1 VVPLLGSARFSGARH
16 LMLRWPV
23 SCHSEKF
30 LYLTRAMTQLIQV
43 EQLYRY
49 YGDHCA
55 VNNVTFSLE
64 KGEILGFLGP
74 NGAGKSST
82 MQMICGNLA
91 PTSGQILINGID
103 ILDNPK
109 EAKRELGYLPEIPPV
124 YRELTVDEYLDYC
137 GKLHQ
142 IPREKL
148 PTAVESA
155 KERCGLAD
163 VGERLIGNLSKGY
176 QQRVG
181 IAQAILHSPA
191 VIILDEPT
199 VGLDPIQI
207 REIRELIRELGKEH
221 GIILS
226 THILPEVQESCTR
239 VQIIHRGKLVLN
251 DSIEGLE
258 QQMRAS
264 SVVLETR
271 SGADLMK
278 LYAIDGVQ
286 KIDDLGERRYRIFH
300 DKDKNPA
307 ERISETAVSLGW
319 GLLELTPERRS
330 MEEIFIDIT
339 QHTPVMEEQAA

>member
-1 VVPLLGSARFSGARH
+1 
-16 LMLRWPV
+16 MN
-23 SCHSEKF
+23 E
-30 LYLTRAMTQLIQV
+30 LIQV
-43 EQLYRY
+43 DQLTRF

-55 VNNVTFSLE
+55 VDNVSFALR

-91 PTSGQILINGID
+91 PTSGQIRVNGID

-109 EAKRELGYLPEIPPV
+109 DAKRELGYLPEIPPV
-124 YRELTVDEYLDYC
+124 YRELTVDEYLGYC
-137 GKLHQ
+137 ARLHG
-142 IPREKL
+142 IPRDRQKAALEQ
-148 PTAVESA
+148 A
-155 KERCGLAD
+155 KDRCGLTD

-181 IAQAILHSPA
+181 IAQAILHMPA

-199 VGLDPIQI
+199 VGLDPLQI

-221 GIILS
+221 GVILS
-226 THILPEVQESCTR
+226 THILSEVQESCTQ
-239 VQIIHRGKLVLN
+239 VQIINRGKLVLN

-264 SVVLETR
+264 SLVVTLQGTP
-271 SGADLMK
+271 DLNR
-278 LYAIDGVQ
+278 LASVESVQ
-286 KIDDLGERRYRIFH
+286 KIDDLGENRYRIFH
-300 DKDKNPA
+300 DKERNPA
-307 ERISETAVSLGW
+307 GPLAELIVTAGW

-330 MEEIFIDIT
+330 MEQIFIDIT
-339 QHTPVMEEQAA
+339 RQTPTTQEAAA

>member
-1 VVPLLGSARFSGARH
+1 
-16 LMLRWPV
+16 MN
-23 SCHSEKF
+23 E
-30 LYLTRAMTQLIQV
+30 LIQV
-43 EQLYRY
+43 DQLTRF

-55 VNNVTFSLE
+55 VDNVSFALR

-91 PTSGQILINGID
+91 PTSGQIRVNGID

-109 EAKRELGYLPEIPPV
+109 DAKRELGYLPEIPPV
-124 YRELTVDEYLDYC
+124 YRELTVDEYLSYC
-137 GKLHQ
+137 ARLHG
-142 IPREKL
+142 IPRDRQKAALEQ
-148 PTAVESA
+148 A
-155 KERCGLAD
+155 KDRCGLTD

-181 IAQAILHSPA
+181 IAQAILHMPA

-199 VGLDPIQI
+199 VGLDPLQI

-221 GIILS
+221 GVILS
-226 THILPEVQESCTR
+226 THILSEVQESCTQ
-239 VQIIHRGKLVLN
+239 VQIINRGKLVLN

-264 SVVLETR
+264 SLVVTLQRTP
-271 SGADLMK
+271 DLNR
-278 LYAIDGVQ
+278 LASVESVQ
-286 KIDDLGERRYRIFH
+286 KIDDLGENRFRVFH
-300 DKDKNPA
+300 DKERNPA
-307 ERISETAVSLGW
+307 GPLAELIVTAGW

-330 MEEIFIDIT
+330 MEQIFIDIT
-339 QHTPVMEEQAA
+339 RQTPTTEEAAA

>member
-1 VVPLLGSARFSGARH
+1 
-16 LMLRWPV
+16 MN
-23 SCHSEKF
+23 
-30 LYLTRAMTQLIQV
+30 QLIQV
-43 EQLYRY
+43 EQLTRF

-55 VNNVTFSLE
+55 VDNVTFHLE

-124 YRELTVDEYLDYC
+124 YRELTVDEFLDYC
-137 GKLHQ
+137 GRLHG
-142 IPREKL
+142 IPRDRVKS
-148 PTAVESA
+148 AVDLA
-155 KERCGLAD
+155 KERCGLTD
-163 VGERLIGNLSKGY
+163 EGPRLIGNLSKGY

-181 IAQAILHSPA
+181 IAQAILHMPA

-207 REIRELIRELGKEH
+207 IEIRELIRELGKEH
-221 GIILS
+221 GVILS
-226 THILPEVQESCTR
+226 THILPEVQESCTQ
-239 VQIIHRGKLVLN
+239 VQIIHKGRLVLN

-264 SVVLETR
+264 SLVLETR
-271 SGADLMK
+271 DTPDLQR
-278 LYAIDGVQ
+278 LNFVDGVQ
-286 KIDDLGERRYRIFH
+286 KIEDLGEQRYRVFH
-300 DKDKNPA
+300 DRDRNPA
-307 ERISETAVSLGW
+307 ERLAELIVGSGW
-319 GLLELTPERRS
+319 GLKELMPERRS

-339 QHTPVMEEQAA
+339 THNPGTEGIEEEVL

>member
-1 VVPLLGSARFSGARH
+1 
-16 LMLRWPV
+16 MN
-23 SCHSEKF
+23 E
-30 LYLTRAMTQLIQV
+30 LIQV
-43 EQLYRY
+43 DQLTRF

-55 VNNVTFSLE
+55 VDNVSFALR

-91 PTSGQILINGID
+91 PTSGQIRVNGID

-109 EAKRELGYLPEIPPV
+109 DAKRELGYLPEIPPV
-124 YRELTVDEYLDYC
+124 YRELTVDEYLGYC
-137 GKLHQ
+137 ARLHGL
-142 IPREKL
+142 PRDRQKAAL
-148 PTAVESA
+148 DQA
-155 KERCGLAD
+155 KDRCGLTD

-181 IAQAILHSPA
+181 IAQAILHMPA

-199 VGLDPIQI
+199 VGLDPLQI

-221 GIILS
+221 GVILS
-226 THILPEVQESCTR
+226 THILSEVQESCTQ
-239 VQIIHRGKLVLN
+239 VQIINRGKLVLN

-264 SVVLETR
+264 SLVVTLQGTP
-271 SGADLMK
+271 DLNR
-278 LYAIDGVQ
+278 LASVESVQ
-286 KIDDLGERRYRIFH
+286 KIDDLGENRYRIFH
-300 DKDKNPA
+300 DKERNPA
-307 ERISETAVSLGW
+307 GPLAELIVTAGW

-330 MEEIFIDIT
+330 MEQIFIDIT
-339 QHTPVMEEQAA
+339 RQTPTTQEAAA

>member
-1 VVPLLGSARFSGARH
+1 
-16 LMLRWPV
+16 
-23 SCHSEKF
+23 
-30 LYLTRAMTQLIQV
+30 MTQLIQV
-43 EQLYRY
+43 EQLFRY

-55 VNNVTFSLE
+55 VNNVTFTLE

-124 YRELTVDEYLDYC
+124 YRELTVDEYLNYC

-148 PTAVESA
+148 PSAIDSA
-155 KERCGLAD
+155 KDRCGLTD

-181 IAQAILHSPA
+181 IAQAILHSPS

-239 VQIIHRGKLVLN
+239 VQIIHKGKLVLN

-271 SGADLMK
+271 QEADLMK
-278 LYAIDGVQ
+278 LYALDGVQ
-286 KIDDLGERRYRIFH
+286 KIDGLGERRYRIFH
-300 DKDKNPA
+300 DKNKSPA
-307 ERISETAVSLGW
+307 ERIAEMAVSLGW

-339 QHTPVMEEQAA
+339 QHTPVMEEQVA

>member
-1 VVPLLGSARFSGARH
+1 
-16 LMLRWPV
+16 MN
-23 SCHSEKF
+23 E
-30 LYLTRAMTQLIQV
+30 LIQV
-43 EQLYRY
+43 DQLTRF

-55 VNNVTFSLE
+55 VDNVTFALR

-91 PTSGQILINGID
+91 PTSGQIRVNGID

-109 EAKRELGYLPEIPPV
+109 DAKRELGYLPEIPPV
-124 YRELTVDEYLDYC
+124 YRELTVDEYLGYC
-137 GKLHQ
+137 ARLHG
-142 IPREKL
+142 IPRDRQKAALEQ
-148 PTAVESA
+148 A
-155 KERCGLAD
+155 KDRCGLTD

-181 IAQAILHSPA
+181 IAQAILHMPA

-199 VGLDPIQI
+199 VGLDPLQI

-221 GIILS
+221 GVILS
-226 THILPEVQESCTR
+226 THILSEVQESCTQ
-239 VQIIHRGKLVLN
+239 VQIINRGKLVLN

-264 SVVLETR
+264 SLVVTLQGTP
-271 SGADLMK
+271 DLNR
-278 LYAIDGVQ
+278 LASVESVQ
-286 KIDDLGERRYRIFH
+286 KIDDLGENRYRIFH
-300 DKDKNPA
+300 DKERNPA
-307 ERISETAVSLGW
+307 GPLAELIVTAGW

-330 MEEIFIDIT
+330 MEQIFIDIT
-339 QHTPVMEEQAA
+339 RQTPTTQEAAA